1 MGSATLLNWELNPC
15 LLLWQAD
22 SLPLNQQ
29 GSPLNHLKCVHKIQ
43 NQKVFLCCLLFLRLT
58 FSNLYLFFL
67 SQFWLYSLIQSV
79 LQWLFFVCLLIWLL
93 CHLPKKHI
101 NGILWLI
108 FKAWLWT
115 IISYISNKFKN
126 SLLFQIYICLVCL
139 LYITFEDL
147 LESDL
152 HPASFLLSL
161 SVPGKPIITRMFDFF
176 FLILD
181 TSRLPKCIQKLKK

>member
-67 SQFWLYSLIQSV
+67 SQFWIYSLIQSV
-79 LQWLFFVCLLIWLL
+79 LQWLFFVCLLNWLL

-139 LYITFEDL
+139 YYFWGPSWIRFAPCVI
-147 LESDL
+147 S
-152 HPASFLLSL
+152 PVSFS
-161 SVPGKPIITRMFDFF
+161 SRKTNNNKDVWFF

-181 TSRLPKCIQKLKK
+181 TSRLPKCI